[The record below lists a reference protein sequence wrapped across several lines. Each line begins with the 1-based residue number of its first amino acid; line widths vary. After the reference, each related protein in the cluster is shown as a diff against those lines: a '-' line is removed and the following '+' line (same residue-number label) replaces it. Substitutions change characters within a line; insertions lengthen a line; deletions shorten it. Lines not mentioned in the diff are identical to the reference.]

1 MCALKLPRVSV
12 ASTLMS
18 LPAVVMTVS
27 YVDAISSVL
36 SADGCLDTPI
46 VSQGRAGTHARER
59 GRFSVRVHGLHCLAC
74 L

>member
-1 MCALKLPRVSV
+1 LKLPRVSV

-27 YVDAISSVL
+27 YVDAIL
-36 SADGCLDTPI
+36 SALLGDGCVSDSI
-46 VSQGRAGTHARER
+46 VSQGRAGAHARKS
-59 GRFSVRVHGLHCLAC
+59 GRSSVRVHGLHCLAC